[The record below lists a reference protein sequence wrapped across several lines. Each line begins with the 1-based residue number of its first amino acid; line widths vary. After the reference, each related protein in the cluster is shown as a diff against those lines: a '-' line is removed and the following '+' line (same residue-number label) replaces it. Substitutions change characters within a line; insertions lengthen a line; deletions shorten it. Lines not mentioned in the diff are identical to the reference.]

1 MEKKWMCQEDILCG
15 VNKPKDKDN
24 LSDLEKKH
32 LPIIEAPDK
41 AKKDEVFNVTI
52 EVGKLL
58 AHPNEAG
65 HFIEWIE
72 LYCGDT
78 FLFRV
83 NLSASLSSP
92 KVTVPVKLAHAHG
105 PLKARGKCNLHG
117 LWEGVRDIK
126 IEG

>member
-72 LYCGDT
+72 LYCGYT
-78 FLFRV
+78 FLARV
-83 NLSASLSSP
+83 SLSGGASLP
-92 KVTVPVKLAHAHG
+92 KVTISVKLSHAHG
-105 PLKARGKCNLHG
+105 PLKAWEKCNLHG
-117 LWEGVRDIK
+117 LWESTKDIK
-126 IEG
+126 II